1 MHVTMMMPERQLSQE
16 IQLLLLQPSMRNSN
30 YQTFYKEEI
39 KNKTGYV
46 TKDGTWAAIPTTGG
60 GKKLAIIHNG
70 EHVHTCRNFDSA
82 KSYIL
87 RESRKSK

>member
-1 MHVTMMMPERQLSQE
+1 
-16 IQLLLLQPSMRNSN
+16 MRNSN

-46 TKDGTWAAIPTTGG
+46 TKDGTWAAVPTMEG

-87 RESRKSK
+87 KESRKRK

>member
-1 MHVTMMMPERQLSQE
+1 
-16 IQLLLLQPSMRNSN
+16 MRNSN

-46 TKDGTWAAIPTTGG
+46 TKDRTWAAIPTMEG

-70 EHVHTCRNFDSA
+70 EWVHTCRNFDSA

-87 RESRKSK
+87 KESRKRK